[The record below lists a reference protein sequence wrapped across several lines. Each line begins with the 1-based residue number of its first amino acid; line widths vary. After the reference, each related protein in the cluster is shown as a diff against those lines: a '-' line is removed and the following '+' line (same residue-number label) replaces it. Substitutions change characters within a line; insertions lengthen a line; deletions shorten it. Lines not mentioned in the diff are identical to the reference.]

1 MRSAVSPS
9 QRGAGRAP
17 QGEWAH
23 DLYKDKEPV
32 MEPVARAQQQ
42 QQGPPPA
49 QGSSYTGG
57 GGGGG
62 GRALHSGRQAGV
74 LHFIC
79 MEGSWC
85 SSL

>member
-1 MRSAVSPS
+1 MRSAAPAPAVLPS
-9 QRGAGRAP
+9 QREAGRAP

-23 DLYKDKEPV
+23 DMYKDKEAA

-57 GGGGG
+57 GAGLCTV
-62 GRALHSGRQAGV
+62 AGRQD
-74 LHFIC
+74 IC
-79 MEGSWC
+79 RQGRSQC
-85 SSL
+85 